1 MTNDSN
7 AVIKLYMLKD
17 SNEVIKLQK
26 PKRFKSGNKIIVMR
40 KIHVCIIN
48 LMSNKDSKEAIKLML
63 TKDSTK

>member
-1 MTNDSN
+1 
-7 AVIKLYMLKD
+7 MLKD